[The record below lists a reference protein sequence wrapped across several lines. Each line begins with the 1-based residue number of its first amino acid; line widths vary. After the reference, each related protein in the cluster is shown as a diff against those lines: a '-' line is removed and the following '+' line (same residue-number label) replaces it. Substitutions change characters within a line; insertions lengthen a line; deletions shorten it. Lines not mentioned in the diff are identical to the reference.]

1 VPARD
6 LCVAKYMLKPYRNGR
21 DLSTIFMENTF
32 EIEAILAKYLR
43 QEVLSE
49 EELTRLHFWL
59 DTKDGQDLIDQF
71 DDKQWVRAQMA
82 RIQSLQDDAVW
93 QKVSA
98 GLEKEGFSPAPY
110 PGPVVGRLRTR
121 RRRSFRK
128 LIVILVLVL
137 AGGAAFWALHR
148 PAGPPSVALST
159 PIVPAGLPGGD
170 RAVLTLGDG
179 RQIDLDSSA
188 NGAVANQGNVKV
200 SKLASGQLAYTVLD
214 GKTTVPAFNTLSTPR
229 AGQFSLVLPDGT
241 KVWLN
246 NASSLRY
253 PISFMGSSREVEL
266 IGEGYFEVA
275 KNADMPFK
283 VVVHHSGAGEDGGAI
298 EVLGTS
304 FNVMAYSDEKEERTT
319 LVEGSIRFTRGGSG
333 QVLRPAE
340 QSLVDAKGQAR
351 VLPGINVEEV
361 TAWKNGYFHF
371 DHSSLGAT
379 MRQLARWYDVEVEYK
394 GVPTEQAF
402 MGKIQ
407 RNLPLTVVLKGLEN
421 EHIHFQLEGRK
432 LLVLP

>member
-1 VPARD
+1 
-6 LCVAKYMLKPYRNGR
+6 
-21 DLSTIFMENTF
+21 MENTF
-32 EIEAILAKYLR
+32 EIEAILAKHLR

-49 EELTRLHFWL
+49 EELTMLHFWL
-59 DTKDGQDLIDQF
+59 DTKDGQDLINQF

-82 RIQSLQDDAVW
+82 RIQSLPDDAVW
-93 QKVSA
+93 QKVSV
-98 GLEKEGFSPAPY
+98 GLEREGFSPAPY
-110 PGPVVGRLRTR
+110 PEPVVERPRTR
-121 RRRSFRK
+121 RRRSFRN
-128 LIVILVLVL
+128 LIVFLVLIL
-137 AGGAAFWALHR
+137 AGGVAFWALR
-148 PAGPPSVALST
+148 RSTNVPGVVLSGSVAA
-159 PIVPAGLPGGD
+159 AGLPGGD

-200 SKLASGQLAYTVLD
+200 SKLASGQLAYTISE
-214 GKTTVPAFNTLSTPR
+214 GKTIVPAFNTLSTPR

-253 PISFMGSSREVEL
+253 PVAFTGGSREVEL
-266 IGEGYFEVA
+266 TGEGYFEVA
-275 KNADMPFK
+275 KNPGMPFR

-304 FNVMAYSDEKEERTT
+304 FNIMAYPDENTERTT
-319 LVEGSIRFTRGGSG
+319 LVEGSVRFVRGGQQ
-333 QVLRPAE
+333 QVLQPEE
-340 QSLVDAKGQAR
+340 QSVVDAQGHVR
-351 VLPGINVEEV
+351 VLPHANVEEV

-371 DHSSLGAT
+371 DNADLQGT
-379 MRQLARWYDVEVEYK
+379 MRQLARWYDVEVEYR
-394 GVPTEQAF
+394 GEPAEQAF
-402 MGKIQ
+402 RGKIQ
-407 RNLPLTVVLKGLEN
+407 RNLPLPVVLKGLEN